1 MLHAGYIKQLNMK
14 WFPLVL
20 IFFISAC
27 KSKGPVCLID
37 VTDVLKNGKAHLTAL
52 QDTSHRITALYDD
65 GWDSLKGGAY
75 LFYPNQLLKSYT
87 FYQNRVP
94 VYMESYD
101 EHGYLIGTK
110 GSPMVDRVINE
121 LGNDSAYVQIYFFSI
136 MKSYQQLNIK
146 INNNAAV
153 NYTLRKDSIYSNILS
168 TTFGINTD
176 SLNKINMYSRIQYID
191 QCDKADHVLSDSIFL
206 IKDSKNGLS
215 PALVK

>member
-1 MLHAGYIKQLNMK
+1 MK

-20 IFFISAC
+20 MSFLFAC
-27 KSKGPVCLID
+27 KSKGPVCLINA
-37 VTDVLKNGKAHLTAL
+37 TDILKNASGKLITLKDSGHK
-52 QDTSHRITALYDD
+52 ITAVYDD

-87 FYQNRVP
+87 FYQNRVA

-101 EHGYLIGTK
+101 EYGYLIGTR

-121 LGNDSAYVQIYFFSI
+121 MGNDSAYVQVYFYSP

-146 INNNAAV
+146 INNNPAV
-153 NYTLRKDSIYSNILS
+153 NYTLLKDSIYSNMLS

-176 SLNKINMYSRIQYID
+176 SLNQISMYSRIRYLD
-191 QCDKADHVLSDSIFL
+191 HCDKVEHVLSDSVFL

-215 PALVK
+215 PAPAK

>member
-1 MLHAGYIKQLNMK
+1 MK
-14 WFPLVL
+14 WFLLVL
-20 IFFISAC
+20 ISFIFAC
-27 KSKGPVCLID
+27 KSKSPVCLIS
-37 VTDVLKNGKAHLTAL
+37 VTDILKNATGKLITLKDSGHK
-52 QDTSHRITALYDD
+52 ITAIYDE

-101 EHGYLIGTK
+101 EYGYLIGTR

-121 LGNDSAYVQIYFFSI
+121 LGSDSAYVQVYFFSP
-136 MKSYQQLNIK
+136 MKSYQQLTIK
-146 INNNAAV
+146 INNNPAA
-153 NYTLRKDSIYSNILS
+153 NYTLQKDSTYSDVLS

-176 SLNKINMYSRIQYID
+176 SLSQINMYSSIKYLD
-191 QCDKADHVLSDSIFL
+191 NCDKVEHILSDSIFL

-215 PALVK
+215 PAPVK

>member
-1 MLHAGYIKQLNMK
+1 MK
-14 WFPLVL
+14 WFPLVFIYF
-20 IFFISAC
+20 IFAC
-27 KSKGPVCLID
+27 KSKGPVCLISA
-37 VTDVLKNGKAHLTAL
+37 TDILKNASGKLITLKDSGHK
-52 QDTSHRITALYDD
+52 ITAVYDE

-101 EHGYLIGTK
+101 EYGYLIGTK

-121 LGNDSAYVQIYFFSI
+121 LGSDSAYVQVYFFSP

-146 INNNAAV
+146 INNTKAV
-153 NYTLRKDSIYSNILS
+153 NYTLQKDSIYSNMLS
-168 TTFGINTD
+168 TAFGINTD
-176 SLNKINMYSRIQYID
+176 SLNQINMYSRIKYLD
-191 QCDKADHVLSDSIFL
+191 NCDKSEHVLSDSIFL

-215 PALVK
+215 PAPVK

>member
-1 MLHAGYIKQLNMK
+1 MK

-20 IFFISAC
+20 MSFLFAC
-27 KSKGPVCLID
+27 KSKGPVCLINA
-37 VTDVLKNGKAHLTAL
+37 TDILKNASGKLITLKDSGHK
-52 QDTSHRITALYDD
+52 ITAVYDN

-87 FYQNRVP
+87 FYQNRVA

-101 EHGYLIGTK
+101 EYGYLIGTR

-121 LGNDSAYVQIYFFSI
+121 MGNDSAYVQVYFYSP

-146 INNNAAV
+146 INNNPAV
-153 NYTLRKDSIYSNILS
+153 NYTLLKDSIYSNMLS

-176 SLNKINMYSRIQYID
+176 SLNQISMYSRIRYLD
-191 QCDKADHVLSDSIFL
+191 HCDKVEHVLSDSVFL

-215 PALVK
+215 PAPAK